1 MSAGADAMFRRA
13 GRIIG
18 QSRIA
23 ALVDRVSR
31 ICLAS
36 VRSSRF
42 VAAVQQ
48 YVATWQTIP
57 AAERA
62 SCALVVVATAVA
74 GHLLM
79 ASMLPTAARPTLM
92 LTALVL
98 LAVCLAAGAHAT
110 RRP

>member
-1 MSAGADAMFRRA
+1 
-13 GRIIG
+13 
-18 QSRIA
+18 
-23 ALVDRVSR
+23 
-31 ICLAS
+31 
-36 VRSSRF
+36 
-42 VAAVQQ
+42 
-48 YVATWQTIP
+48 
-57 AAERA
+57 
-62 SCALVVVATAVA
+62 VATAVA